1 MSAPRLDVV
10 FRRSERIV
18 TRRIAGECVLVPL
31 ASRGVD
37 VDAMYSLNPTAA
49 FVWDHLDGDASGKE
63 IVGELVER
71 FEVDAETATRDYV
84 ALVSELEALGAA
96 LESR

>member
-1 MSAPRLDVV
+1 MSAPRLDVA

-31 ASRGVD
+31 AARGVD

-49 FVWDHLDGDASGKE
+49 FVWDRLDGGASGTQ

-71 FEVDAETATRDYV
+71 FEVDPETATRDYV
-84 ALVSELEALGAA
+84 ALLSELEALGAA
-96 LESR
+96 LEAR